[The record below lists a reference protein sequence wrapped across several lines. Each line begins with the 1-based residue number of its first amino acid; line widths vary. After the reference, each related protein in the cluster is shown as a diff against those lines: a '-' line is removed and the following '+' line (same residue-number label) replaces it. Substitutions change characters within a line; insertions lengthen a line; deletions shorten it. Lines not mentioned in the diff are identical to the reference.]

1 MLAQAMRDFQ
11 AARRLRRERGLAPG
25 SNLAQGCVSL
35 CRLRW
40 SNEDWRSAARVG
52 GVHGS
57 TTQDAVI
64 FFRTT
69 PDWLGVGRRLTGD
82 LQQSVATIHD
92 DREDGRTR
100 E

>member
-1 MLAQAMRDFQ
+1 LA
-11 AARRLRRERGLAPG
+11 
-25 SNLAQGCVSL
+25 
-35 CRLRW
+35 W
-40 SNEDWRSAARVG
+40 SKEDWRSAARIG

-69 PDWLGVGRRLTGD
+69 PDWLEVGRRLIGD
-82 LQQSVATIHD
+82 LQQSIATIND
-92 DREDGRTR
+92 DKEDGRTR